1 MTKRLIDARRSRRK
15 VRWALDLANLAAAC
29 FALVLLAGCSTPQAL
44 PDNRKSQNTFNW
56 NPVLPPDLRRVAVLP
71 ITCEGGSFD
80 DTEGR
85 DALAPI
91 LQAELAR
98 TKRFEVVPISS
109 EALEKQ
115 TGKPSLCDSEVLPS
129 DLFDWLKNFC
139 GCDAV
144 LFCRLT
150 TFQCYPPLA
159 VGWRMRL
166 VDLRSR
172 NTLWATDEVFDA
184 GQGTP
189 CQQSRLHQWLGLGCP
204 AQTTEE
210 WLQQNSPRHFGQMA
224 LAKVFSTLPDP

>member
-1 MTKRLIDARRSRRK
+1 MSGFLTHLHREANA
-15 VRWALDLANLAAAC
+15 ALAPAKFAAAC
-29 FALVLLAGCSTPQAL
+29 LALVFLAGCAAPQVRSDDHNTL
-44 PDNRKSQNTFNW
+44 NTFNW
-56 NPVLPPDLRRVAVLP
+56 TPMLPADLRRVALLP
-71 ITCEGGSFD
+71 ITCEGKTLD

-85 DALAPI
+85 DALEPI

-98 TKRFEVVPISS
+98 TKRFEVVSISP

-115 TGKPSLCDSEVLPS
+115 TGKPFLCDDDLLPS
-129 DLFDWLKNFC
+129 DLFDWLKNSC

-150 TFQCYPPLA
+150 SFQAYPPLT

-166 VDLRSR
+166 VHLRSR
-172 NTLWATDEVFDA
+172 NTLWAADQVFDA

-189 CQQSRLHQWLGLGCP
+189 CPQSRLPQWLGLGCP

-224 LAKVFSTLPDP
+224 LAKLFSTLPDP